1 LFGLYLFLACVGA
14 SADLSALAASGALGA
29 VLFGFIAI
37 IFAVHAFILFGAGAI
52 LKLDPDMVAIASSAN
67 IGGATTAV
75 ALAEVRG
82 REDLLLPGL
91 LAGTLG
97 TASGTYAGFAIGA
110 ILGAMF
116 G

>member
-1 LFGLYLFLACVGA
+1 
-14 SADLSALAASGALGA
+14 
-29 VLFGFIAI
+29 
-37 IFAVHAFILFGAGAI
+37 
-52 LKLDPDMVAIASSAN
+52 MVAIASSAN